1 MNIGATIDCE
11 AVKDFAETQPD
22 VFIARVNKF
31 TCSDPG
37 QAIIKNDILEL
48 HLNRIVVAACT
59 PKIHESTY
67 RAVLTEAGL
76 SPYYF
81 QMVNLREQC
90 SFVHSNRKEEATEK
104 AKNLVLAGINR
115 ARELESIPRKEIPI
129 EHSVLIVGAGIAG
142 MNAALDLA
150 NQGINVYL
158 VEKEPTIGGKMAQ
171 LDRIFPTDDC
181 GI

>member
-1 MNIGATIDCE
+1 VNIGLHVNCE
-11 AVKDFAETQPD
+11 ELREYVEPLPN
-22 VFIARVNKF
+22 VVIARTNKF

-37 QAIIKNDILEL
+37 QNIIKNDIIEL
-48 HLNRIVVAACT
+48 DLNRIVVAACT
-59 PKIHESTY
+59 PKIHEPTY
-67 RAVLTEAGL
+67 RAILMEAGL

-81 QMVNLREQC
+81 QMVNIREHC
-90 SFVHSNRKEEATEK
+90 SFVHQNERQKATEK
-104 AKNLVLAGINR
+104 AKRLLLGGINR

-129 EHSVLIVGAGIAG
+129 TKAALVVGAGIAG

-150 NQGINVYL
+150 NQGIEVYL
-158 VEKEPTIGGKMAQ
+158 VEKEATIGGKMAQ

>member
-1 MNIGATIDCE
+1 ME
-11 AVKDFAETQPD
+11 LLPD
-22 VFIARVNKF
+22 VVIARVNDF

-37 QAIIKNDILEL
+37 QNIIKNDILDL
-48 HLNRIVVAACT
+48 GLNRVVVAACT

-67 RAVLTEAGL
+67 RAVLIEAGL

-81 QMVNLREQC
+81 QMVNIREHC
-90 SFVHSNRKEEATEK
+90 SFVHQRDKKNATEK
-104 AKNLVLAGINR
+104 AIRMVRGGINR
-115 ARELESIPRKEIPI
+115 ARQLEIVPYKEIPVKRAALVI
-129 EHSVLIVGAGIAG
+129 GAGIAG

-158 VEKEPTIGGKMAQ
+158 VEKEATIGGKMAQ
-171 LDRIFPTDDC
+171 LDRIYPTDDC

>member
-1 MNIGATIDCE
+1 MDCD
-11 AVKDFAETQPD
+11 ALRKFAETQPN
-22 VFIARVNKF
+22 VVVARTNKF

-37 QAIIKNDILEL
+37 QQVIKNDIMEL
-48 HLNRIVVAACT
+48 DLNRIVVAACT
-59 PKIHESTY
+59 PKIHEPTY
-67 RAVLTEAGL
+67 RAVLVEAGL

-81 QMVNLREQC
+81 EMVNLREQC
-90 SFVHSNRKEEATEK
+90 SFVHQGDMKRATKK
-104 AKNLVLAGINR
+104 AQRLLLGGINR
-115 ARELESIPRKEIPI
+115 ARQLESVPRKEIPI
-129 EHSVLIVGAGIAG
+129 TKSVLVVGAGIAG

-150 NQGINVYL
+150 EQGIRVYL

>member
-1 MNIGATIDCE
+1 ME
-11 AVKDFAETQPD
+11 LLPD
-22 VFIARVNKF
+22 VIIARVNDF

-37 QAIIKNDILEL
+37 QNIIKNDILYL
-48 HLNRIVVAACT
+48 GLNRVVVAACT

-67 RAVLTEAGL
+67 RAVLIEAGL

-81 QMVNLREQC
+81 QMVNIREHC
-90 SFVHSNRKEEATEK
+90 SFVHSNDTKKATEK
-104 AKNLVLAGINR
+104 AIRMVRGGINR
-115 ARELESIPRKEIPI
+115 ARQLEIVPYKEIP
-129 EHSVLIVGAGIAG
+129 VKKAALIVGAGIAG

-158 VEKEPTIGGKMAQ
+158 VEKEATIGGKMAQ
-171 LDRIFPTDDC
+171 LDRIYPTDDC

>member
-1 MNIGATIDCE
+1 ME
-11 AVKDFAETQPD
+11 LLPD
-22 VFIARVNKF
+22 VIIARVNDF

-37 QAIIKNDILEL
+37 QNIIKNDIIDLG
-48 HLNRIVVAACT
+48 LNRVVVAACT

-67 RAVLTEAGL
+67 RAVLIEAGL

-81 QMVNLREQC
+81 QMVNIREHC
-90 SFVHSNRKEEATEK
+90 SFVHSNDIKKATEK
-104 AKNLVLAGINR
+104 AIRMVRGGINR
-115 ARELESIPRKEIPI
+115 ARQLEVVPYKEIP
-129 EHSVLIVGAGIAG
+129 VKKAALVVGAGIAG

-158 VEKEPTIGGKMAQ
+158 VEKEATIGGKMAQ
-171 LDRIFPTDDC
+171 LDRIYPTDDC

>member
-1 MNIGATIDCE
+1 MKD
-11 AVKDFAETQPD
+11 AVEHLPNVVIT
-22 VFIARVNKF
+22 RVNDF

-37 QAIIKNDILEL
+37 QKIIKNDILEL
-48 HLNRIVVAACT
+48 DLNRIVVAACT
-59 PKIHESTY
+59 PKIHEPTY
-67 RAVLTEAGL
+67 RAVLIEAGL

-81 QMVNLREQC
+81 QMVNLREHC
-90 SFVHSNRKEEATEK
+90 SFVHGDDKRGATEK
-104 AKNLVLAGINR
+104 AIRLVIGGINR
-115 ARELESIPRKEIPI
+115 ARELESIPRKVIPVERAALVI
-129 EHSVLIVGAGIAG
+129 GAGIAG

-171 LDRIFPTDDC
+171 LDRIYPTDDC

>member
-1 MNIGATIDCE
+1 ME
-11 AVKDFAETQPD
+11 LLPD
-22 VFIARVNKF
+22 VIIARVNDF

-37 QAIIKNDILEL
+37 QKIIKNDILDL
-48 HLNRIVVAACT
+48 GLNRVVVAACT

-67 RAVLTEAGL
+67 RAVLIEAGL

-81 QMVNLREQC
+81 QMVNIREHC
-90 SFVHSNRKEEATEK
+90 SFVHPNDIKKATEK
-104 AKNLVLAGINR
+104 AIRMVRGGINR
-115 ARELESIPRKEIPI
+115 ARQLEVVPYKEIP
-129 EHSVLIVGAGIAG
+129 VKKAALVVGAGIAG

-158 VEKEPTIGGKMAQ
+158 VEKEATIGGKMAQ
-171 LDRIFPTDDC
+171 LDRIYPTDDC

>member
-1 MNIGATIDCE
+1 MR
-11 AVKDFAETQPD
+11 DFVEPLPD
-22 VFIARVNKF
+22 VVVARTNDF

-37 QAIIKNDILEL
+37 QQIIKNDIMEL
-48 HLNRIVVAACT
+48 DLNRVVVAACT
-59 PKIHESTY
+59 PKIHEPTY
-67 RAVLTEAGL
+67 RSVLVEAGL

-90 SFVHSNRKEEATEK
+90 SFVHQGDKEKATEK
-104 AKNLVLAGINR
+104 AKRLILGGINR
-115 ARELESIPRKEIPI
+115 ARELEDIPRKEIPI
-129 EHSVLIVGAGIAG
+129 TNSVLVVGAGIAG

-150 NQGINVYL
+150 SEGIQVYL

>member
-1 MNIGATIDCE
+1 MNIGAHVDCDALRNFVE
-11 AVKDFAETQPD
+11 PLPNV
-22 VFIARVNKF
+22 VVARVNDF

-37 QAIIKNDILEL
+37 QQIIKNDILEL
-48 HLNRIVVAACT
+48 DLNRVVVAACT

-67 RAVLTEAGL
+67 RAVLAEAGL

-81 QMVNLREQC
+81 QMVNLREHC
-90 SFVHSNRKEEATEK
+90 SFVHSNNPKAATEK
-104 AKNLVLAGINR
+104 AIRLVLAGINR
-115 ARELESIPRKEIPI
+115 ARELELVSHKEINVKKAALVI
-129 EHSVLIVGAGIAG
+129 GAGIAG
-142 MNAALDLA
+142 MSAALELA
-150 NQGINVYL
+150 NQGIKVYL

>member
-1 MNIGATIDCE
+1 ML
-11 AVKDFAETQPD
+11 PD
-22 VFIARVNKF
+22 VIIARVNDF

-37 QAIIKNDILEL
+37 QNIIKNDILDL
-48 HLNRIVVAACT
+48 GLNRVVVAACT

-67 RAVLTEAGL
+67 RAVLIEAGL

-81 QMVNLREQC
+81 QMVNLREHC
-90 SFVHSNRKEEATEK
+90 SFVHSNDIKKATEK
-104 AKNLVLAGINR
+104 AIRMVKGGINR
-115 ARELESIPRKEIPI
+115 ARQLEVVPYKEIP
-129 EHSVLIVGAGIAG
+129 VKRAALVVGAGIAG

-150 NQGINVYL
+150 NQGTTVYL

-171 LDRIFPTDDC
+171 LDRIYPTDDC

>member
-1 MNIGATIDCE
+1 MNIGLHVNCE
-11 AVKDFAETQPD
+11 ELREYVEPLPN
-22 VFIARVNKF
+22 VVVARTNKF

-37 QAIIKNDILEL
+37 QNIIKNDIIEL
-48 HLNRIVVAACT
+48 DLNRIVVAACT
-59 PKIHESTY
+59 PKIHEPTY
-67 RAVLTEAGL
+67 RAILMEAGL

-81 QMVNLREQC
+81 QMVNIREHC
-90 SFVHSNRKEEATEK
+90 SFVHQNEREKATEK
-104 AKNLVLAGINR
+104 AKRLILAGINR

-129 EHSVLIVGAGIAG
+129 TKAALVIGAGIAG

-150 NQGINVYL
+150 NQGIEVYL
-158 VEKEPTIGGKMAQ
+158 VEKEATIGGKMAQ

>member
-1 MNIGATIDCE
+1 MND
-11 AVKDFAETQPD
+11 
-22 VFIARVNKF
+22 F

-37 QAIIKNDILEL
+37 QNIIKNDILDL
-48 HLNRIVVAACT
+48 GLNRVVVAACT

-67 RAVLTEAGL
+67 RAVLIEAGL

-81 QMVNLREQC
+81 QMVNLREHC
-90 SFVHSNRKEEATEK
+90 SFVHSNDIKKATEK
-104 AKNLVLAGINR
+104 AIRMVRGGINR
-115 ARELESIPRKEIPI
+115 ARQLEVVPYKEIP
-129 EHSVLIVGAGIAG
+129 VKKAALVVGAGIAG

-158 VEKEPTIGGKMAQ
+158 VEKEATIGGKMAQ
-171 LDRIFPTDDC
+171 LDRIYPTDDC

>member
-1 MNIGATIDCE
+1 VDCSE
-11 AVKDFAETQPD
+11 VRNFAETLPN
-22 VFIARVNKF
+22 VVVARVNKF

-37 QAIIKNDILEL
+37 QQIIKNDILEL
-48 HLNRIVVAACT
+48 DLNRVVVAACT
-59 PKIHESTY
+59 PKIHEPTY
-67 RAVLTEAGL
+67 RAVLMEAGL

-90 SFVHSNRKEEATEK
+90 SFVHQGDKKRATEK
-104 AKNLVLAGINR
+104 AKRLILGGINR
-115 ARELESIPRKEIPI
+115 ARELEDIPRKEIPI
-129 EHSVLIVGAGIAG
+129 TKSALVIGAGIAG

-150 NQGINVYL
+150 GQGTQVYL

>member
-1 MNIGATIDCE
+1 VNIGLHVDCVNLKE
-11 AVKDFAETQPD
+11 FAEGLPN
-22 VFIARVNKF
+22 VHIARVNKF

-37 QAIIKNDILEL
+37 QQIIKNDILAL
-48 HLNRIVVAACT
+48 DLNRIVVAACT
-59 PKIHESTY
+59 PKIHEVTY
-67 RAVLTEAGL
+67 RAVLVEAGL

-90 SFVHSNRKEEATEK
+90 SFVHQGDKQKATDK
-104 AKNLVLAGINR
+104 AKRLILAGVNR
-115 ARELESIPRKEIPI
+115 ARRLEIVPRKEIPI
-129 EHSVLIVGAGIAG
+129 TKSVLIVGAGIAG

-150 NQGINVYL
+150 AQGTEVHL
-158 VEKEPTIGGKMAQ
+158 VEKAPTIGGKMAQ